1 MEDVIDDIM
10 PAVFYT
16 TVDELNKEISILA
29 YENKNFA
36 DYLLLQGFSLDEID
50 TIANGGTVR
59 V

>member
-50 TIANGGTVR
+50 TIANGGTVW

>member
-50 TIANGGTVR
+50 TIANGGTV
-59 V
+59 